1 MQASEAGLFTP
12 SKNGGVAEFLFQRC
26 KLEFMKQ
33 ERQRR
38 TYLLG
43 VWLTPWEH
51 DQILTRWHQ
60 STCRG
65 LGEYAR
71 KILFGKRVIV
81 RHRNQSLDDLM
92 AELILLRGELNFII
106 HNYDRRDSEWGTIN
120 KKITEIKTAINRIDD
135 KWLQS

>member
-1 MQASEAGLFTP
+1 
-12 SKNGGVAEFLFQRC
+12 
-26 KLEFMKQ
+26 MKQ

-43 VWLTPWEH
+43 VWLTPWER

-71 KILFGKRVIV
+71 KILFGKRVTV
-81 RHRNQSLDDLM
+81 RQRNQSLDDLM
-92 AELILLRGELNFII
+92 VELILLRGELNFII
-106 HNYDRRDSEWGTIN
+106 HNCDQRDAAWEGLNQKIN
-120 KKITEIKTAINRIDD
+120 EIKTAINRIDD

>member
-33 ERQRR
+33 ERQRHR
-38 TYLLG
+38 NIVFRVTLQ
-43 VWLTPWEH
+43 ER
-51 DQILTRWHQ
+51 DEIITRWRQ
-60 STCRG
+60 STCRY
-65 LGEYAR
+65 LSEYMR
-71 KILFGKRVIV
+71 KIIFGKVITI

-92 AELILLRGELNFII
+92 AELIFLRGELNFII
-106 HNYDRRDSEWGTIN
+106 QNYNRHDPSWETVN
-120 KKITEIKTAINRIDD
+120 QKITEIKTAINRIDD